1 MADSKS
7 KDKKGASEEAPAGKN
22 KLLLPII
29 AVVVLAAGG
38 GGYYFWTQQQSKSL
52 ESAAVASEP
61 PVALQFYAPE
71 PAFVTNFEGA
81 QAFRFLQIQVR
92 VAVRSPELVA
102 KLAEHDP
109 VIRNDL
115 LMLFSQQNAEFL
127 GTVEGKEKLRKD
139 ALEIV
144 RKNVASIG
152 GDPKKVETVLFTSFV
167 MQ

>member
-1 MADSKS
+1 
-7 KDKKGASEEAPAGKN
+7 
-22 KLLLPII
+22 
-29 AVVVLAAGG
+29 
-38 GGYYFWTQQQSKSL
+38 
-52 ESAAVASEP
+52 VASEP

-92 VAVRSPELVA
+92 VGVRSPELVA

-152 GDPKKVETVLFTSFV
+152 GDPKKVENVLFTSFV